1 MGKWLALSA
10 AIVVLDQLTKYAVA
24 VSLGAHGMVEVT
36 SFFNLVLAHNR
47 GAAFSFLAGASGWQ
61 REFFISIALIA
72 SVWIVWM
79 LHRYPQQTLF
89 CAALALVL
97 GGALGNV
104 IDRIVLGVVV
114 DFLDFHA
121 FGYHWPAFN
130 VADSAITCGAA
141 LLIWD
146 GLRPQKTKAIE
157 PPMNADKRR

>member
-10 AIVVLDQLTKYAVA
+10 AIVVLDQLTKYAIS
-24 VSLGAHGMVEVT
+24 VSLGPRAVVEVT
-36 SFFNLVLAHNR
+36 SFLNLVLAHNR

-61 REFFISIALIA
+61 REFFIALALIA
-72 SVWIVWM
+72 SVWIVW
-79 LHRYPQQTLF
+79 LLRRYPRQTLF
-89 CAALALVL
+89 CTALALVL
-97 GGALGNV
+97 GGAIGNV
-104 IDRIVLGVVV
+104 IDRIVLGAVV

-146 GLRPQKTKAIE
+146 GLRPTKATE
-157 PPMNADKRR
+157 GREARGGRREG

>member
-10 AIVVLDQLTKYAVA
+10 VIVAADQLTKYVIAA
-24 VSLGAHGMVEVT
+24 SLEPGRVVEVT

-47 GAAFSFLAGASGWQ
+47 GAAFSFLAGAGGWQ
-61 REFFISIALIA
+61 RELFIAIALIA
-72 SVWIVWM
+72 SVWIVW
-79 LHRYPQQTLF
+79 LLRRHPRQTLF
-89 CAALALVL
+89 CAALTLVL
-97 GGALGNV
+97 GGAIGNV
-104 IDRIVLGVVV
+104 IDRILIGAVV

-146 GLRPQKTKAIE
+146 GLRPSRGVEGRDAGGAT
-157 PPMNADKRR
+157 RRG